1 MIKGII
7 APNLTFFKENGSM
20 DEDKCRWHMDWVLS
34 SGVDG
39 LFVTG
44 TYGSGYLM
52 NLDERVKMYEMAK
65 EVSDKYPGTFVI
77 AHVGCSDTGSSVYLT
92 RAAERCGASAVSA
105 IAPYN
110 YKYTED
116 ELLNYYS
123 EIARASGIPVFAYNN
138 PEITG
143 SALSYK
149 LITRLEAAGIAGLK
163 DSSVNIGLFT
173 SIYNSCKVN
182 NSEFKYISGT
192 TTGWLTFQKMG
203 ADTMIAGMCN
213 YLPEA
218 VEALYRYSLT
228 DPEKAI
234 KVYEI
239 CSGLSSKIKQGNSV
253 ASSHIALKA
262 RGFDPG
268 YTRLPLTVS
277 YEDKME
283 KISVISRYITGALS
297 EISSLEAK

>member
-1 MIKGII
+1 
-7 APNLTFFKENGSM
+7 
-20 DEDKCRWHMDWVLS
+20 
-34 SGVDG
+34 
-39 LFVTG
+39 
-44 TYGSGYLM
+44 M
-52 NLDERVKMYEMAK
+52 NFDERVKMYEMAK
-65 EVSDKYPGTFVI
+65 EASEKYSGTFVI
-77 AHVGCSDTGSSVYLT
+77 AHVGCPDTASSVYLT
-92 RAAERCGASAVSA
+92 MAAEKCGVDAVSA

-123 EIARASGIPVFAYNN
+123 EIAKTSRIPVFAYNN
-138 PEITG
+138 PEVTG

-149 LITRLEAAGIAGLK
+149 LITRLEGAGIAGLK
-163 DSSVNIGLFT
+163 DSSVNVGLFT
-173 SIYNSCKVN
+173 SIYNSNKVN
-182 NSEFKYISGT
+182 NSKFKYISGT
-192 TTGWLTFQKMG
+192 TTGWPAFQKMG

-218 VEALYRYSLT
+218 VEALYRYSFT

-234 KVYEI
+234 KVYGI
-239 CSGLSSKIKQGNSV
+239 CNALSSKIKHGNSV

-268 YTRLPLTVS
+268 YTRMPLRVS
-277 YEDKME
+277 YKDKME